1 MKKAISCTLTGVGL
15 LSWFLYT
22 QNNQLVTTNFSCYF
36 KHLPKAFD
44 GLNIVHISDLHNK
57 TFRKNQAP
65 LIKKINQ
72 ATPDVIFITGDI
84 VDSRRYNEQPSLVLT
99 KQLVDIAPVYYVT
112 GNHEAKSENFELLEK
127 NLRATG
133 VQVLRNETAF
143 LREQEQYLSITGID
157 DPSFA
162 KDFPYSDDTLFMEQA
177 IQLAEQ
183 AIQKQPDFRILL
195 SHRPEKLALYA
206 KHPFDLVFSG
216 HAHGGQIRIPF
227 LGGLIAPHQG
237 FFPAYT
243 AGLHKQNKTNL
254 IVNRGLG
261 NSMFPFRIFNR
272 PEIVTMT
279 LNRET

>member
-1 MKKAISCTLTGVGL
+1 MKKAISCTLTGLGM
-15 LSWFLYT
+15 LSWFLYM
-22 QNNQLVTTNFSCYF
+22 QNNQLVMANFSCYF

-65 LIKKINQ
+65 LIKKINE

-84 VDSRRYNEQPSLVLT
+84 VDSRRYNEQPSLILT

-112 GNHEAKSENFELLEK
+112 GNHEAKSEKFELLEK

-133 VQVLRNETAF
+133 VQILRNETAF

-183 AIQKQPDFRILL
+183 AMQKKPDFRILL

-261 NSMFPFRIFNR
+261 NSIFPFRIFNR